1 LLKISTIENKNK
13 RDYRRKKKEPKRQL
27 LQHNKSSEINIQ
39 NIILHHFALFL
50 DFISLKSK
58 TIQTNSANIV
68 MRHKNV
74 NRWSSP
80 ILGIMTEKTAAVKVP
95 VLSIR
100 DDTVDIAALSFS
112 NYLVSSIDIT
122 PEMLLYGPPWKI
134 PMAKIQR

>member
-1 LLKISTIENKNK
+1 
-13 RDYRRKKKEPKRQL
+13 
-27 LQHNKSSEINIQ
+27 
-39 NIILHHFALFL
+39 
-50 DFISLKSK
+50 
-58 TIQTNSANIV
+58 
-68 MRHKNV
+68 
-74 NRWSSP
+74 
-80 ILGIMTEKTAAVKVP
+80 MTEKTAAVKVP